1 MCVRPETCAR
11 SRKRVKHVNPPR
23 DQLFDNP
30 RPRTRKIEAQLQ
42 RVLSEVIARELKD
55 PRVGNVTISAVDLA
69 PDMRMARVY
78 FTPFASTHSPAE
90 VREGLTRASGFLRG
104 AVSRRLGLRYA
115 PRLQF
120 VFDDAFDKA
129 AQLTDLINQAVAR
142 DRSDGES

>member
-1 MCVRPETCAR
+1 M
-11 SRKRVKHVNPPR
+11 PR
-23 DQLFDNP
+23 DQLFDTP

-78 FTPFASTHSPAE
+78 FTPFASHHSPAE

-129 AQLTDLINQAVAR
+129 AELTDLINQAVAR